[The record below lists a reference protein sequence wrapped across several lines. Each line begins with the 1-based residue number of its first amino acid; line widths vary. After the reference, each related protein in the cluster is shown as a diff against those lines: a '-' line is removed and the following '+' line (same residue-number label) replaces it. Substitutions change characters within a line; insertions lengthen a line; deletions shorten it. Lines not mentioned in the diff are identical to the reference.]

1 MLRSSHI
8 LVVALF
14 TVTVVGCGDDS
25 SAPAAGGRSQ
35 VATGSQD
42 YTWIDIQLSGY
53 PAGSSLILRPTYWDA
68 GELTADPQAGVTATS
83 ATTFRVEFL
92 NLAAGNF
99 VGANAR
105 ILLAVVDSAVDELQG
120 VVILCDSSGPII
132 IAPECQ
138 GDCAPLCGLPGHDCN
153 G

>member
-1 MLRSSHI
+1 MRKMFWIVS
-8 LVVALF
+8 
-14 TVTVVGCGDDS
+14 TVLAIATVGGCSDEGT
-25 SAPAAGGRSQ
+25 APSGGKDQ
-35 VATGSQD
+35 VATGSQN

-53 PAGSSLILRPTYWDA
+53 PAGSSLIVRPTYWDA
-68 GELTADPQAGVTATS
+68 GELTADPQARITSIS
-83 ATTFRVEFL
+83 ATTFHVEFL
-92 NLAAGNF
+92 SLAAGNF

-105 ILLAVVDSAVDELQG
+105 ILLAVVDSNIDELQG

-138 GDCAPLCGLPGHDCN
+138 GDCAPLCGLPGHDCS